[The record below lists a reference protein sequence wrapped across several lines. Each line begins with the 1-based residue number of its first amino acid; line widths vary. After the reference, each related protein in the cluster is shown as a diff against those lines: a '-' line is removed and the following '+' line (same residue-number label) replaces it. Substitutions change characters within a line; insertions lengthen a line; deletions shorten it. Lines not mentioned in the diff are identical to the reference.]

1 MTDQELEKR
10 LEFLNKSI
18 DELCD
23 ERYEIQ
29 QKIQDANKRSWIKAM
44 ERWDPQKGDYY
55 MLFSKEDR
63 GYHWSI
69 AKVILIT
76 EVDSE
81 HMFMDT
87 ITSDYH
93 ESDYEYWCK
102 TENNRVHFSNLSE
115 LENDFSVYKVSET
128 GAIMLQHEM
137 NLLLLTYNNYKEFEN
152 RNRQEAI
159 KKIS

>member
-29 QKIQDANKRSWIKAM
+29 QQIQDANKRSWITAM
-44 ERWDPQKGDYY
+44 ERWEPQKGDYY
-55 MLFSKEDR
+55 MLFAKEDS

-69 AKVILIT
+69 AKIILIT

-87 ITSDYH
+87 ITSDYR
-93 ESDYEYWCK
+93 ESDYAYWCK
-102 TENNRVHFSNLSE
+102 TENNRVHFCNLSE
-115 LENDFSVYKVSET
+115 LENDFNVYKVPAT
-128 GAIMLQHEM
+128 CAVMLQHDM
-137 NLLLLTYNNYKEFEN
+137 NMLSLTYENYKEFEN
-152 RNRQEAI
+152 RNSQGAI